1 MSLRVGLVDF
11 HDALASLDRL
21 RRERE
26 ALNDSLN
33 DVMRE
38 LAADD
43 VSADIE
49 ERYRRLHQLT
59 VRLGNYAQTEQQQN
73 DLLMELLADAY
84 SRLINAT
91 SNSE

>member
-1 MSLRVGLVDF
+1 VDF
-11 HDALASLDRL
+11 RDALASLDRL
-21 RRERE
+21 KRERE
-26 ALNDSLN
+26 ALNVSLD

-43 VSADIE
+43 LPAGLE

-59 VRLGNYAQTEQQQN
+59 VRLGNYAQTERQQN

-84 SRLINAT
+84 SQLINAT
-91 SNSE
+91 SSTE

>member
-1 MSLRVGLVDF
+1 MDF

-26 ALNDSLN
+26 SLNDSLE

-43 VSADIE
+43 VPADLE

-91 SNSE
+91 LSE

>member
-1 MSLRVGLVDF
+1 MTLRVCVVDF

-26 ALNDSLN
+26 ALNGSLN

-43 VSADIE
+43 VPADIE

-59 VRLGNYAQTEQQQN
+59 VRLGNYVQTEQQQN

-91 SNSE
+91 SSSE